1 MMSGQ
6 LPQAATQFKAPEA
19 PRGRTRGAAWF
30 RPRRSPGKLGA
41 LSLARLLAFEV
52 VLVVVFFVVFQ
63 ELWSMIVG
71 GVLGLAVLI
80 LMFGRGGGRW
90 WSESFLLW
98 LRFRAREGSAGESR
112 DDPRLTAL
120 SELAPDLVVEDIAG
134 PGDTELGMGSD
145 GAGWFAVLE
154 VAVPG
159 PLPPVPLGALSGIA
173 AESEQAGVVIQVVS
187 HRDPRGNVLW
197 VAVRLDAQQVA
208 ESMVDSAGDDVD
220 VPAVL
225 AEVTRRAERA
235 LRRRGLVARL
245 LDADGVVEALS
256 RSCDLLPGARIR
268 ENWQAW
274 HSARLAHG
282 CFWVEAWPDAERGT
296 SLLAAFLEVPA
307 ALVSVALLL
316 EPANDGTSLRCLV
329 RIAIPPERY
338 QQLSE
343 LVTQIAGRAGA
354 RLSRLDG
361 QHAPAVYAS
370 APSGGGAR

>member
-19 PRGRTRGAAWF
+19 PRGRPRGAAWF
-30 RPRRSPGKLGA
+30 RPRRNPGRLGV
-41 LSLARLLAFEV
+41 LSLARLLVFEI
-52 VLVVVFFVVFQ
+52 VLVVVFFVLFQ
-63 ELWSMIVG
+63 EIWSMILG
-71 GVLGLAVLI
+71 GVLGLVALVLV
-80 LMFGRGGGRW
+80 FGRAGGRW
-90 WSESFLLW
+90 WTESFLLW
-98 LRFRAREGSAGESR
+98 LGFRARDGSAGESR

-120 SELAPDLVVEDIAG
+120 SELAPDLVVENVAG
-134 PGDTELGMGSD
+134 PGDSELGMGSD

-154 VAVPG
+154 VAVSG
-159 PLPPVPLGALSGIA
+159 PLPPVPLSALSAIA
-173 AESEQAGVVIQVVS
+173 AEAEQAGVVIQVVS

-197 VAVRLDAQQVA
+197 VAVRLDARQVA
-208 ESMVDSAGDDVD
+208 ESMIDRPGDDVD
-220 VPAVL
+220 VPVVL

-235 LRRRGLVARL
+235 LRRRGLQATV

-256 RSCDLLPGARIR
+256 RSCDLVPGARIR

-282 CFWVEAWPDAERGT
+282 CFWVEAWPDSERGT

-316 EPANDGTSLRCLV
+316 EPADEGTSLRCLV
-329 RIAIPPERY
+329 RTAIRPDRY
-338 QQLSE
+338 KQLSE
-343 LVTQIAGRAGA
+343 LVTQIAVRAGA